1 MNINL
6 ISLSNIKTQ
15 LGITTSTGDAAIT
28 NMIPIVSADIRRI
41 LNTQFNEYLSCAVS
55 VGSNQVLISDMI
67 CAYGNQATLSVGTV
81 IQSTAFAEDTY
92 VTAYDP
98 TTGYYTMSSVAI
110 ADATI
115 LYPTINICMQPT
127 IAKMV
132 YYKVSKQTTNGIA
145 KERGISS
152 EAYGP
157 ISLSYSKKDINN
169 KWNYPSALI
178 SDLST
183 PYASVG

>member
-28 NMIPIVSADIRRI
+28 SMIPIVSADIRRI
-41 LNTQFNEYLSCAVS
+41 LNAQFDEYLSCTVS

-67 CAYGNQATLSVGTV
+67 SAYGNPATLSVGTV

-132 YYKVSKQTTNGIA
+132 WYKYTQQSVDFDRQDLA
-145 KERGISS
+145 S
-152 EAYGP
+152 ESIGGM
-157 ISLSYSKKDINN
+157 SFSYANTEIDKRYD
-169 KWNYPSALI
+169 YPSKLI
-178 SDLST
+178 KDLGT
-183 PYASVG
+183 PFARTC